1 MADSSTFDDTGS
13 FSTVGRRT
21 AFRRILES
29 VMQAGRGLVALH
41 RSRAGSP
48 ADEDAPAALCDLCR
62 QLVDHRGEAS
72 GLALASEIL
81 SFYQALSAEQRS
93 AFFELLSERFGP
105 DPKGIMDAAD
115 AYRASPRFETL
126 AALAAAVEAPRR
138 KLLRR
143 LNMVPHGT
151 AELVKMRGQLL
162 TVVPKRPAVRA
173 LDSDLRHLLIAWFNR
188 GFLVMDRIDWS
199 SPANVLEKIA
209 AYEAVHEIQSWD
221 DLRARLAKDRRC
233 FAFFHPAMPDDPLI
247 FVQVALTNEMAFEI
261 GPLIARDRPIV
272 DDRSADTAIF
282 YSISNCHDGLR
293 GISFGHFLIKQ
304 VVEELRRD
312 LVNVKHFLTLSPVPS
327 LRRWITNTRVE
338 ALPQK
343 LQADVALARRI
354 LDSPQPFNPLEMA
367 EDVQAVL
374 LRLCAYYLL
383 EAKHDSEPMDP
394 VARFH
399 LANGASLERI
409 NWAADSSRAG
419 IARSAGI
426 MVNYVYR
433 LEDIEKNHD
442 RYFSI
447 GTIAAAAAVRKLAHV
462 R

>member
-1 MADSSTFDDTGS
+1 M
-13 FSTVGRRT
+13 
-21 AFRRILES
+21 S
-29 VMQAGRGLVALH
+29 VMQAGRGLVALN
-41 RSRAGSP
+41 RPGSP
-48 ADEDAPAALCDLCR
+48 SAEEAPAALCDLCR

-81 SFYQALSAEQRS
+81 SRYQALSAEQRS
-93 AFFELLSERFGP
+93 AFFELLSERFEP
-105 DPKGIMDAAD
+105 DPKVIVDAAD

-126 AALAAAVEAPRR
+126 AALAAAVESPRR
-138 KLLRR
+138 ELLRR

-151 AELVKMRGQLL
+151 AELVRMRGQLL
-162 TVVPKRPAVRA
+162 TAVPKRPAVRA
-173 LDSDLRHLLIAWFNR
+173 LDSDLRHLLTAWFNR
-188 GFLVMDRIDWS
+188 GFLVIDRIDWS
-199 SPANVLEKIA
+199 SPANVLERII
-209 AYEAVHEIQSWD
+209 AYEAVHEIHGWN
-221 DLRARLAKDRRC
+221 DLRARLAEDRRC

-247 FVQVALTNEMAFEI
+247 FVQVALTDEVARGI
-261 GPLIARDRPIV
+261 GPLIAGDRPIV

-304 VVEELRRD
+304 VIEELRRD
-312 LVNVKHFLTLSPVPS
+312 LENIKHFSTLSPVPS
-327 LRRWITNTRVE
+327 LRRWIAKTPVE

-343 LQADVALARRI
+343 LQIDVAMARRI
-354 LDSPQPFNPLEMA
+354 LDGPQPFDPIEMA

-383 EAKHDSEPMDP
+383 EAKHDREPMDP

-399 LANGASLERI
+399 LGNGASLERI
-409 NWAADSSRAG
+409 NWAADSSRVG
-419 IARSAGI
+419 IERSAGI

-433 LEDIEKNHD
+433 LKDIEKNHEL
-442 RYFSI
+442 YFTDGVI
-447 GTIAAAAAVRKLAHV
+447 VAAAAVRKLAHV